1 MRKMDAVFI
10 SILSIILIFGL
21 GFRVG
26 YTWTGNT
33 NTLSP
38 GFLEVNEINA
48 TGYYWSGQNRTMNT
62 LSPGFLEVNEINAT
76 GYYWSGQ
83 NRTEMMAYPVNSG
96 ATLSSNG
103 TWVPHGLVGDPGTN
117 GSITLSLRGP
127 SAYNATWILR
137 VPTVLSSNATHFQIE
152 FTAWETVGWT
162 QVAVTPV
169 EAQTV
174 YWFASYRP

>member
-48 TGYYWSGQNRTMNT
+48 TGYYWSGQNRT
-62 LSPGFLEVNEINAT
+62 
-76 GYYWSGQ
+76 
-83 NRTEMMAYPVNSG
+83 EMMAYPVNSG
-96 ATLSSNG
+96 ATVGSNG
-103 TWVPHGLVGDPGTN
+103 TWIPHGLVGDPGTN

-162 QVAVTPV
+162 QVPVTPV
-169 EAQTV
+169 EAQTI
-174 YWFASYRP
+174 YWFACYRP